1 MEYSDQSHQDSTA
14 GHFDQV
20 KMLVFCSGGIV
31 FGADVEEIIE
41 ILDDENS
48 KIEELPD
55 TPGLEWNDLVGFTTF
70 RELELAVVSLNQQF
84 DLTPS

>member
-1 MEYSDQSHQDSTA
+1 MEYSDQSHQDSTV

-20 KMLVFCSGGIV
+20 KMLVFRSGGIV

-48 KIEELPD
+48 KIKELPD
-55 TPGLEWNDLVGFTTF
+55 TPGLV
-70 RELELAVVSLNQQF
+70 
-84 DLTPS
+84 